1 MLPKKKLGKKIAA
14 KKYRGNYKK
23 DKKANKKENSSETS
37 VETFPLEKGPTPSQM
52 EPTDITRLFKLPA
65 GKLKTE
71 DDIIKALGYTL
82 EDKLG
87 EGGFGKIFRANFN
100 KKNCKVACKICE
112 LGCDW
117 KDNRVEDMKNELFIM
132 EKVTHLYVVKL
143 YSHFLTQSKEN
154 GNRLYIFMELAD
166 KGDFSKICKK
176 DGPFTEKDAQGYF
189 AQIACGINHM
199 HSLGIAHRDIKL
211 QNVLCRQAK
220 TASGN
225 LLLLMADFGL
235 SRILHHEDSGELALN
250 RTVCGTPLFMA
261 PEILMKKPYNAFE
274 VDVWALGVTVYIMMT
289 MELPF
294 DFRDMNKVVRDQMAK
309 RWGWKEDKMKEPP
322 SQKLKQ
328 FVSGC
333 IEPDISKRFTMIK
346 LTTHPWIASA
356 YKAAQAAANKVKVSE
371 PGA

>member
-1 MLPKKKLGKKIAA
+1 MPPKKKPA
-14 KKYRGNYKK
+14 KKGGKEKKPKDKK
-23 DKKANKKENSSETS
+23 DKKAEKKEDAGEAGGDA
-37 VETFPLEKGPTPSQM
+37 FPLEKGPTPSQM

-71 DDIIKALGYTL
+71 DDVIKSLGYTL

-100 KKNCKVACKICE
+100 KKNCKVACKLCE

-117 KDNRVEDMKNELFIM
+117 KDSRVEDMKNELFIM

-176 DGPFTEKDAQGYF
+176 EGPFSEKEAQGYF

-235 SRILHHEDSGELALN
+235 SRILHHEDGGELALN

-274 VDVWALGVTVYIMMT
+274 VDVWALGVTVYIMVT

-294 DFRDMNKVVRDQMAK
+294 DFRDMGKVVKDQMAK
-309 RWGWKEDKMKEPP
+309 KWEWKEDNMKEPP
-322 SQKLKQ
+322 SDKLKQ
-328 FVSGC
+328 LVSGC
-333 IEPDISKRFTMIK
+333 IEPDVSKRFTMVK
-346 LTTHPWIASA
+346 LTTHPWIAAA
-356 YKAAQAAANKVKVSE
+356 YKAAQGAANKAKVNE
-371 PGA
+371 PGG